1 MPVELDHN
9 RIVKGAHMSAFDR
22 RTFLASSAGVAA
34 GAAMGTGATTVTAT
48 GAAAAVAGAAV
59 AAEVVVHTE
68 PAAREVIAAYVRDA
82 EHDVV
87 TVTSGTTETTYRDPM
102 LARRLRAAA
111 DGTLTGG
118 AR

>member
-1 MPVELDHN
+1 
-9 RIVKGAHMSAFDR
+9 MSAIDR

-48 GAAAAVAGAAV
+48 GAAAAAGAVV
-59 AAEVVVHTE
+59 AAEVVVHTD

-87 TVTSGTTETTYRDPM
+87 TVTSGTSETTYRDPV
-102 LARRLRAAA
+102 LARRLLAAA